1 MATNKCSEVRLKPR
15 RRVGLLGA
23 TSTIVGFVIGASIF
37 ILPGPVAG
45 TVGPGLPIAYIFAVI
60 PAAFTC
66 LYLVQLGSVLPVT
79 GSNYV
84 AATRFG
90 SPIAGFS
97 VVWMF
102 IACAVFAL
110 PVMAIGFASY
120 FQTLVPGVNV
130 LLVAILIVVVLG
142 VLNLFGI
149 KAVTIAQ
156 TVMTG
161 LFLVALVLFVVGGL
175 PNIDIQNYSNPF
187 PNGINGLAL
196 GAITVYFSFT
206 GFTVIAEIAGEV
218 KNARRNI
225 PLALTISIL
234 LILVVYV
241 AVGAV
246 VTGTLDWQEAGS
258 SPAAVAE
265 SASLFYPDQVV
276 ALISIGALFASATTI
291 NALFTSVSRDI
302 LRLGED
308 QVFPR
313 MFAKVSPRH
322 RVPYP
327 GVILVTILVV
337 LALLLNLDIEQ
348 YSMLTV
354 FAFLLLQCISA
365 VAVFRIKKLN
375 VDLWNAAPIKY
386 NKFWIAT
393 TLIGLIVTSVMIFV
407 FAAISEPITMVVFIG
422 VLIVGYLIW
431 ALRSSIVKR
440 RGVDL
445 KAITTEMTSHITSEL
460 NDEQKP

>member
-1 MATNKCSEVRLKPR
+1 
-15 RRVGLLGA
+15 
-23 TSTIVGFVIGASIF
+23 
-37 ILPGPVAG
+37 
-45 TVGPGLPIAYIFAVI
+45 
-60 PAAFTC
+60 
-66 LYLVQLGSVLPVT
+66 
-79 GSNYV
+79 
-84 AATRFG
+84 
-90 SPIAGFS
+90 
-97 VVWMF
+97 
-102 IACAVFAL
+102 
-110 PVMAIGFASY
+110 
-120 FQTLVPGVNV
+120 
-130 LLVAILIVVVLG
+130 
-142 VLNLFGI
+142 
-149 KAVTIAQ
+149 
-156 TVMTG
+156 
-161 LFLVALVLFVVGGL
+161 
-175 PNIDIQNYSNPF
+175 
-187 PNGINGLAL
+187 
-196 GAITVYFSFT
+196 
-206 GFTVIAEIAGEV
+206 
-218 KNARRNI
+218 
-225 PLALTISIL
+225 
-234 LILVVYV
+234 
-241 AVGAV
+241 
-246 VTGTLDWQEAGS
+246 
-258 SPAAVAE
+258 
-265 SASLFYPDQVV
+265 
-276 ALISIGALFASATTI
+276 
-291 NALFTSVSRDI
+291 SRDI

-440 RGVDL
+440 R
-445 KAITTEMTSHITSEL
+445 
-460 NDEQKP
+460 